1 VVQRMA
7 RSRRRLYRPSLTA
20 ALDGSGAASVMLA
33 KFIVEHRT
41 ELLSRAQRKT
51 EARAVSGVPVTVRG
65 YGAPVFLADL
75 ADVLNDAAVEASM
88 LTIHAAAMGEEM
100 STAGFSI
107 AELVHRYCD
116 VCDSLAELAAELGA
130 PIGVEEV
137 PVLIS
142 CLGTAVA
149 AAGAAFLEVRERSFS
164 RGEAERLGVLTHEQ
178 RNLLS
183 AAMFAFQMLRNGG
196 AGIGGKT
203 GAVLGRALS
212 RLREVTNRSL
222 AGVRLT
228 AGVHQRGP
236 IVLSDLI
243 EELEATARIEASAK
257 GMQLTVLSPPQGLT
271 VEGDRLL
278 LASAVSNLL
287 SNAFKY
293 TRANGNVALRTAI
306 AAGQVRI
313 EVEDECGGLPQ
324 GLADQLFH
332 PFERRSADTSGLG
345 LGLTISR
352 QGVQANGGT
361 LDVQDL
367 PGKGCVFCIHLP
379 LAA

>member
-1 VVQRMA
+1 
-7 RSRRRLYRPSLTA
+7 
-20 ALDGSGAASVMLA
+20 MLP
-33 KFIVEHRT
+33 KLILEHRA
-41 ELLSRAQRKT
+41 ELLERVQRKT
-51 EARAVSGVPVTVRG
+51 EARTGAATVLAS
-65 YGAPVFLADL
+65 GAPVFLADL
-75 ADVLNDAAVEASM
+75 ADVLNGVAVEASA
-88 LTIHAAAMGEEM
+88 LNIHAAAIGEEM
-100 STAGFSI
+100 SKAGFTF

-116 VCDSLAELAAELGA
+116 VYDSLAEVAVGFGA
-130 PIGVEEV
+130 PIDREQLQI
-137 PVLIS
+137 LIR
-142 CLGTAVA
+142 CLDGAIA
-149 AAGAAFLEVRERSFS
+149 AAAAAFLDARERSFS
-164 RGEAERLGVLTHEQ
+164 RGEAERLGVVAHEQ

-183 AAMFAFQMLRNGG
+183 AAMIAFEMLRSGN
-196 AGIGGKT
+196 ASIGGKT
-203 GAVLGRALS
+203 GAVLGRALT

-228 AGVHQRGP
+228 AGVPQHGP
-236 IVLSDLI
+236 IELSGLI

-257 GMQLTVLSPPQGLT
+257 GLQLTVLSPPRGLT

-293 TRANGNVALRTAI
+293 TRANGSVALRTAI
-306 AAGQVRI
+306 ASGQVRI

-324 GLADQLFH
+324 GLAEQLFR

-352 QGVQANGGT
+352 EGVQANGGT